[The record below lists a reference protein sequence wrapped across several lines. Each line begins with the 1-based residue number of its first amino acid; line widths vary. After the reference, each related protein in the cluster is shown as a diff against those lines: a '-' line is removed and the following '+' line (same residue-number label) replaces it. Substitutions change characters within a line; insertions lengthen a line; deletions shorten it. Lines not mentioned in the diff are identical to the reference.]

1 MHEDRWGNPVTAS
14 TRAAVDG
21 YDDALAAFLEYR
33 LAAGEYVKAALAA
46 DPSFPMGL
54 CLRGYMLMQLATN
67 AVAGKVDQAIAA
79 AQGVAGDATP
89 RERMH
94 LEALQQWRVGQIGA
108 ACRQWEDIV
117 AAFPRDLLALRL
129 HHFMSFWQGRRVDL
143 REVPATALKAID
155 PEMPGYG
162 FVLGMHAF
170 GLEECGHYRQAEQQ
184 GREAVA
190 RNRDDLWAIHAV
202 AHVLEMQGRA
212 DEGLGWLD
220 YPAGSWADRNPF
232 KAHVWWHAALFALER
247 GDPAHVLELYD
258 RDIRV
263 DESGFYL
270 DVQNAA
276 SLLMRLTLAGIDV
289 GDRWQPLADLAQT
302 RTGDHVMAFTDA
314 HYMMALAGAGRIE
327 AAGRYLDSLRAFA
340 ATGANDAAT
349 LAATLTVPI
358 GEALLAYGEGQ
369 YGQAGDKFAALV
381 GAMAPIGGSHAQQ
394 DIFSLI
400 LIDAVIRAGRKDQA
414 QALLDER
421 VRHRPAD
428 FGTRK
433 LMEALAR

>member
-1 MHEDRWGNPVTAS
+1 
-14 TRAAVDG
+14 
-21 YDDALAAFLEYR
+21 
-33 LAAGEYVKAALAA
+33 
-46 DPSFPMGL
+46 
-54 CLRGYMLMQLATN
+54 
-67 AVAGKVDQAIAA
+67 
-79 AQGVAGDATP
+79 
-89 RERMH
+89 
-94 LEALQQWRVGQIGA
+94 
-108 ACRQWEDIV
+108 
-117 AAFPRDLLALRL
+117 
-129 HHFMSFWQGRRVDL
+129 
-143 REVPATALKAID
+143 
-155 PEMPGYG
+155 
-162 FVLGMHAF
+162 
-170 GLEECGHYRQAEQQ
+170 
-184 GREAVA
+184 
-190 RNRDDLWAIHAV
+190 
-202 AHVLEMQGRA
+202 
-212 DEGLGWLD
+212 
-220 YPAGSWADRNPF
+220 
-232 KAHVWWHAALFALER
+232 
-247 GDPAHVLELYD
+247 
-258 RDIRV
+258 
-263 DESGFYL
+263 
-270 DVQNAA
+270 
-276 SLLMRLTLAGIDV
+276 
-289 GDRWQPLADLAQT
+289 
-302 RTGDHVMAFTDA
+302 MAFTDA